1 MATSSTFA
9 RGYLRKIW
17 RDAQASGKTLLSA
30 LEAAADAA
38 QAGVGAGKTIQATTG
53 NGRSVTYQVNTGDA
67 TPADIYELTSRL
79 LDYYD
84 TAHAHLFP
92 SHGQGHG
99 NNQNPHTHTTENDQ
113 AIFDHMMSY
122 LVSVRSFST
131 RFLTVE
137 R

>member
-9 RGYLRKIW
+9 RGYLRKLW
-17 RDAQASGKTLLSA
+17 RDAQASGKPLLTV

-38 QAGVGAGKTIQATTG
+38 QAGVGTGKTIAATAG

-84 TAHAHLFP
+84 AAHKHVFPQHGNHAGTHAH
-92 SHGQGHG
+92 
-99 NNQNPHTHTTENDQ
+99 TAENEQ
-113 AIFDHMMSY
+113 AIYEHM
-122 LVSVRSFST
+122 LTLIIGVRSFST

>member
-9 RGYLRKIW
+9 RGYLRKLW
-17 RDAQASGKTLLSA
+17 RDAQASGKPLLTV

-38 QAGVGAGKTIQATTG
+38 QSGVGGGKTIQATTG

-79 LDYYD
+79 LDLYD
-84 TAHAHLFP
+84 KAKAALAAG
-92 SHGQGHG
+92 SAD
-99 NNQNPHTHTTENDQ
+99 E
-113 AIFDHMMSY
+113 AIYAKMLTY
-122 LVSVRSFST
+122 LVGVRSFST